1 MKYKVIPSKRFEKDM
16 KRCQKRGYDM
26 QLIKDAIMLLAET
39 GTLPA
44 EYKPH
49 QLRGDCK
56 GQWECHIQPDW
67 LLIWEQH
74 DQVLILIMLN
84 TGTHSDLFSKKY
96 KKK

>member
-1 MKYKVIPSKRFEKDM
+1 MKYKIIPSKRFEKDM
-16 KRCQKRGYDM
+16 KRCQKRGYNM
-26 QLIKDAIMLLAET
+26 QLIKDAILLLAET
-39 GTLPA
+39 GTLPS

-49 QLRGDCK
+49 LLHGDRK

-74 DQVLILIMLN
+74 DQELILVMLN

-96 KKK
+96 KK

>member
-1 MKYKVIPSKRFEKDM
+1 MKYKIIPSKRFEKDM

-26 QLIKDAIMLLAET
+26 QLIKDAILLLAET
-39 GTLPA
+39 GTLPS

-49 QLRGDCK
+49 LLHGDRK

-74 DQVLILIMLN
+74 DQELILVMLN

-96 KKK
+96 KK